1 MEVMWWGVM
10 WFSLSP
16 LGLARCKACHQH
28 ALCPERVLVSCV
40 TGRAGVNE
48 EPGSEA
54 SFRGAPEWHPGPL
67 DSSLLL
73 LPPYFYAYQYT
84 SLLACRDQPCLDKLA
99 EDDLHEVPQE

>member
-48 EPGSEA
+48 EP
-54 SFRGAPEWHPGPL
+54 EWHPGPPDYPSCFFPL
-67 DSSLLL
+67 ISMLISTH
-73 LPPYFYAYQYT
+73 PF
-84 SLLACRDQPCLDKLA
+84 
-99 EDDLHEVPQE
+99 